1 MTTSLC
7 HTRWQQRYPE
17 AWQTFQEAQANAD
30 ASFSD
35 FVHYLFQHKLISLD
49 DLAAHYLEKGIE
61 VTQVGSMSELTG
73 SSPPPQERYALQDKL
88 GQGAMGVVYLA
99 KDQALLR
106 QVAYKALL
114 YNAGEPL
121 PPIAVRRF
129 LNEVQITAQL
139 DHPHIIPIYQLLPNP
154 DGGWGYT
161 MKRIQGQTL
170 KEILHDCRKA
180 WEQNAHAIPEHLSL
194 EALLEIFLKVC
205 DALAYAHLKGVIHRD
220 LKPANLMIGPH
231 QEVYVMDWGIARRIS
246 DPVSDPDK
254 TDSTA
259 QPDLQADPDA
269 TQMGQILG
277 TPRYMSPQQAAGKNA
292 ELDGRSDLFAL
303 GLILHE
309 ILTLQPAFQAP
320 DQISLLKK
328 VFKAELAPAQAYHP
342 RRPVPAPLAAIVHKA
357 TARKP
362 ADRYASVADLAY
374 DLRLWLQGE
383 PLSAYTESR
392 WEQSLRWVRK
402 HAYTVGVSTLAL
414 ISGCLLLIGGSVFY
428 QLQLMQSAQHQQNL
442 LASVFGTATRRAQT
456 ADQVFLR
463 LESQLSGLIAAAE
476 QALQAPPTTV
486 TVYFT
491 PDFVQASTAPPDFGP
506 APAYQRAVSLDWP
519 GVQLAPG
526 ADGPQARANARQL
539 MALRQRLW
547 QIISMGQP
555 AATDRAEAAAHLR
568 TQGGDLTWAYIGLR
582 NGLHLN
588 YPGKGSYAADYD
600 PRQRPW
606 YQTARQQNGI
616 FWGQPYAD
624 ASGQGLLLPCLGNLK
639 DSAQQHLGVAG
650 LEISLTRFLQ
660 RHLLLPEHPEVQQ
673 IFLLDRAQRLL
684 AQSANTP
691 AADITVYSK
700 PQPWQPEGAGT
711 KGLAEGQSSHLQT
724 EDRLWVSIFL
734 PSIHAYYVLEI
745 QLG

>member
-1 MTTSLC
+1 MATYLSDQS
-7 HTRWQQRYPE
+7 WQSRYPE
-17 AWQTFQEAQANAD
+17 AWQAFQQTRSDPD
-30 ASFSD
+30 ASASD
-35 FVHYLFQHKLISLD
+35 FIHYLFEQQLISLD
-49 DLAAHYLEKGIE
+49 DLAAHYLSEGIE
-61 VTQVGSMSELTG
+61 VTQMGSISEL
-73 SSPPPQERYALQDKL
+73 SSSSAPPQERYALHDKL

-114 YNAGEPL
+114 YNADEPL

-170 KEILHDCRKA
+170 KDILHDCRKA
-180 WEQNAHAIPEHLSL
+180 WEQNPGAVPDNLGL

-205 DALAYAHLKGVIHRD
+205 DAMAYAHLKGVIHRD

-231 QEVYVMDWGIARRIS
+231 QEVYVMDWGIARRIT
-246 DPVSDPDK
+246 DPDQS
-254 TDSTA
+254 TDAATA
-259 QPDLQADPDA
+259 DLQADPDA

-303 GLILHE
+303 GLILYE
-309 ILTLQPAFQAP
+309 ILTLQPAFQAR

-328 VFKAELAPAQAYHP
+328 VLKAELPPPQAYHP
-342 RRPVPAPLAAIVHKA
+342 RRAVPAPLAAIVHKA
-357 TARKP
+357 TARRP
-362 ADRYASVADLAY
+362 ADRYTSVTAMTH

-383 PLSAYTESR
+383 PVSVYTESR

-428 QLQLMQSAQHQQNL
+428 QLQLTQNAQQQQNL
-442 LASVFGTATRRAQT
+442 LASVFSTATRRAQA

-463 LESQLSGLIAAAE
+463 LESHLSGLIAAAE
-476 QALQAPPTTV
+476 QALQQPPTATR
-486 TVYFT
+486 VYFT
-491 PDFVQASTAPPDFGP
+491 PDFDQSSTAPPDFGP
-506 APAYQRAVSLDWP
+506 APAYQRAISLNWP
-519 GVQLAPG
+519 GVQVAP
-526 ADGPQARANARQL
+526 ALNTPALQKQARQL
-539 MALRQRLW
+539 MALRQRFW
-547 QIISMGQP
+547 QMMR
-555 AATDRAEAAAHLR
+555 TDQEHSGDAAAALR

-606 YQTARQQNGI
+606 YQAAQQQNGI

-624 ASGQGLLLPCLGNLK
+624 ASGQGLLLPCLGRLT
-639 DSAQQHLGVAG
+639 DTQQELLGVAG
-650 LEISLTRFLQ
+650 LEISLTRFMQ

-673 IFLLDRAQRLL
+673 IFLLDSAQRLL

-691 AADITVYSK
+691 DAAITAYSE
-700 PQPWQPEGAGT
+700 PQPWQPGNTSGQL
-711 KGLAEGQSSHLQT
+711 LASGQSSHLQT

-745 QLG
+745 RLG